1 MNIKHKL
8 AKEDEINKI
17 QNITTFLL
25 ECIDNIL
32 NDLRILY
39 KVSEKTF

>member
-1 MNIKHKL
+1 MNPNHKI
-8 AKEDEINKI
+8 AKQDEISRI
-17 QNITTFLL
+17 QNITTFIL
-25 ECIDNIL
+25 ECIDEIL